1 MLDSAATGKRL
12 PEKNLLILGTEIS
25 PGAELCWFALLMELT
40 SSRRYSRKPER
51 IPRDVYRRYI
61 RPQLI
66 E

>member
-12 PEKNLLILGTEIS
+12 PEKNLLILGAEVP

-40 SSRRYSRKPER
+40 SSRRYPRKPEG

-61 RPQLI
+61 GSQLI